1 MATNNIAAPRAAVRK
16 RILERCMAAPIC
28 WAVPVGGS
36 SSHGGP
42 FGQHC
47 GDSGSPWC
55 DPIKAAAS
63 ANAKIAKA
71 VPAKKASRAVGAVL
85 GTAVRAR

>member
-1 MATNNIAAPRAAVRK
+1 MIV
-16 RILERCMAAPIC
+16 LIC

-36 SSHGGP
+36 SSHGDP

-47 GDSGSPWC
+47 GNGGSPWC
-55 DPIKAAAS
+55 DPIKAAGS
-63 ANAKIAKA
+63 ADAKVAKA
-71 VPAKKASRAVGAVL
+71 VPAKKAPHAVGAVL